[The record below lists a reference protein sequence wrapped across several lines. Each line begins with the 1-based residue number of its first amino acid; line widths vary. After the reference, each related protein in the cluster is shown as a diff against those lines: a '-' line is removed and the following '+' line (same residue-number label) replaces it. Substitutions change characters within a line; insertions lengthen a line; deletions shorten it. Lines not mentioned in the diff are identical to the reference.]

1 MLSPSQ
7 LIHISHPH
15 VTSAYIK
22 QDLAAE
28 TAGKQVLVIETDID
42 VAKAENEDEYLDL
55 LMDLKDIRSRA
66 QKQFGYISRID
77 IKGATFH

>member
-22 QDLAAE
+22 QDLAAQ

-66 QKQFGYISRID
+66 QRQFGDISRVD

>member
-22 QDLAAE
+22 QDLAAQ
-28 TAGKQVLVIETDID
+28 TSGKQVLVIETDID
-42 VAKAENEDEYLDL
+42 VAKLENEDEYLDL

-66 QKQFGYISRID
+66 QKQFGDISRVD